1 MFKIGDT
8 CFFLESNIH
17 VIEGTIRSCVGG
29 KYIVRYGSGKGI
41 RLTEKRLYSCELYC
55 THLQIRVMCG
65 RFLLAQ
71 EPVLFIWLES
81 LK

>member
-1 MFKIGDT
+1 MFKVGDT

-41 RLTEKRLYSCELYC
+41 RLTEKRLYR
-55 THLQIRVMCG
+55 T
-65 RFLLAQ
+65 
-71 EPVLFIWLES
+71 LEEAETAMPR
-81 LK
+81 KTEARRRTPYDYM

>member
-1 MFKIGDT
+1 MIMFKIGDT

-41 RLTEKRLYSCELYC
+41 RLTEKRLYR
-55 THLQIRVMCG
+55 T
-65 RFLLAQ
+65 
-71 EPVLFIWLES
+71 LEEAEAAIPRRAEARRKS
-81 LK
+81 PYDYM

>member
-1 MFKIGDT
+1 MFEVGDT

-41 RLTEKRLYSCELYC
+41 RLTEKRLYRTREEAEAAIPRRAEARRRTPYDY
-55 THLQIRVMCG
+55 M
-65 RFLLAQ
+65 
-71 EPVLFIWLES
+71 
-81 LK
+81 

>member
-1 MFKIGDT
+1 MFEVGDT

-41 RLTEKRLYSCELYC
+41 RLTEKRLYSTREEAEAATPRKAAVSRRKTPYDY
-55 THLQIRVMCG
+55 M
-65 RFLLAQ
+65 
-71 EPVLFIWLES
+71 
-81 LK
+81 

>member
-1 MFKIGDT
+1 MFKVGDT

-41 RLTEKRLYSCELYC
+41 RLTEKRLYRTREEAEAAIPRRTKARRKSPYDY
-55 THLQIRVMCG
+55 M
-65 RFLLAQ
+65 
-71 EPVLFIWLES
+71 
-81 LK
+81 